1 METVLLLHRVPEEA
15 LEGRAQAQAQV
26 RQGGEAEREQRRR
39 RAPPRRADA
48 VAAARALIQ
57 YMARITSRTPVPP
70 ERFFFDADGLAQR
83 TQERCFFTL

>member
-39 RAPPRRADA
+39 RALRGGRMLSPPR
-48 VAAARALIQ
+48 AR
-57 YMARITSRTPVPP
+57 
-70 ERFFFDADGLAQR
+70 
-83 TQERCFFTL
+83 